1 MASIGPGPEQP
12 GAPGG
17 PPPAYGG
24 SSGTSG
30 KAIASLVLGILAF
43 LIWPLGVAGIILGV
57 MARNDIRAQPGL
69 GGNGLAITG
78 IVLSVVFIVL
88 GVIGAVIV
96 LS

>member
-1 MASIGPGPEQP
+1 MASTGPGPEQP
-12 GAPGG
+12 GAPAG

-43 LIWPLGVAGIILGV
+43 LIWPLGIAGIILGV
-57 MARNDIRAQPGL
+57 MARNDITRSPGL
-69 GGNGLAITG
+69 GGNALAISG
-78 IVLSVVFIVL
+78 IVLSVIFIVL
-88 GVIGAVIV
+88 GVIGAVII